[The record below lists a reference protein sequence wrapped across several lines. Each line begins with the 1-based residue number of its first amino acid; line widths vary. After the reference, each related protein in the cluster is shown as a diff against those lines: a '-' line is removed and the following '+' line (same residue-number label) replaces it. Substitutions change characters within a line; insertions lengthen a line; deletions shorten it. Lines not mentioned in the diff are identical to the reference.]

1 MIINLKIYIMKK
13 ILKFSLVLAVVVSA
27 AVQAHAG
34 NSDFSLNLKREE
46 GKTVSFTFKEIK
58 KMDLSIYDTNANL
71 IYQEKVTSDDNID
84 RTYDLTAL
92 PDGIYFLK
100 AETALKIAKYKIE
113 VVGKM
118 AKLSTDAIS
127 EVYKPVLT
135 NKNGLVTLNVLNLE
149 KAPVNVTIYNSDEV
163 ELYNETLPA
172 ETYVGKI
179 FDMKNCKGEKCM
191 FVIAYN
197 DKTFVETVAVK

>member
-1 MIINLKIYIMKK
+1 MKK

-71 IYQEKVTSDDNID
+71 IYQEKVTSDDNIE

-113 VVGKM
+113 VVGKI
-118 AKLSTDAIS
+118 AKLATDAIS

-149 KAPVNVTIYNSDEV
+149 KAPVNVIIYNSDEV

-191 FVIAYN
+191 FVITYN
-197 DKTFVETVAVK
+197 DKTFTETVAVK